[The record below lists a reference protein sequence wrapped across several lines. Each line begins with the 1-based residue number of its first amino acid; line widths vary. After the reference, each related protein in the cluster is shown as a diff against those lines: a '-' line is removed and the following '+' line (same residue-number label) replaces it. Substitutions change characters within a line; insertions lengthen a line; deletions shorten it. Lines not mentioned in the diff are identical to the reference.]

1 MTRRKPLQ
9 IAALAVAAALLLGG
23 VASAAPV
30 PERGMGNI
38 VSVDWDRLTMDL
50 KNPQGRV
57 NTFKFSRSA
66 SVKFTDGAGFFRS
79 PSTRDLRPPMYV
91 WYVFE
96 DGAIQSFDVRELG
109 FTPGNEQSASG
120 RKQQGV
126 PRTVTGRLTAFD
138 ENVMQIE
145 LEIRGVKETFQLVRG
160 VSMRGLAAGQNVQL
174 KTEWSGLQELVSD
187 LRIVGGR
194 R

>member
-1 MTRRKPLQ
+1 MTRRNTLQ
-9 IAALAVAAALLLGG
+9 IAALAAAAALLLGV
-23 VASAAPV
+23 VANAAPV

-57 NTFKFSRSA
+57 HTFKFSRSA

-91 WYVFE
+91 WYVVE

-109 FTPGNEQSASG
+109 YTPGNEQSASG
-120 RKQQGV
+120 RKEKGT
-126 PRTVTGRLTAFD
+126 PRTVTGRLTAYD

-174 KTEWSGLQELVSD
+174 KTEWSGDHELVND
-187 LRIVGGR
+187 LRILGGR

>member
-1 MTRRKPLQ
+1 MTRRNTLQ
-9 IAALAVAAALLLGG
+9 IAALAAAAALLLGG

-50 KNPQGRV
+50 KNPQCRV
-57 NTFKFSRSA
+57 HTFKFSRSA
-66 SVKFTDGAGFFRS
+66 SVKFTDGAGFFRN
-79 PSTRDLRPPMYV
+79 PSTRDLRSPMYV
-91 WYVFE
+91 WYVVE

-109 FTPGNEQSASG
+109 YTPGNEQSASG
-120 RKQQGV
+120 RKEKGT
-126 PRTVTGRLTAFD
+126 PRTVTGRLTAYD

-174 KTEWSGLQELVSD
+174 KTEWSGDHELVND
-187 LRIVGGR
+187 LRILGGR

>member
-1 MTRRKPLQ
+1 MTRRNTLQ
-9 IAALAVAAALLLGG
+9 IAALAAAAALLLGG

-57 NTFKFSRSA
+57 HTFKFSRSA
-66 SVKFTDGAGFFRS
+66 SVKFTDGAGFFRN
-79 PSTRDLRPPMYV
+79 PSTRDLRSPMYV
-91 WYVFE
+91 WYVVE

-109 FTPGNEQSASG
+109 YTPGNEQSASG
-120 RKQQGV
+120 RKEKGT
-126 PRTVTGRLTAFD
+126 PRTVTGRLTAYD

-174 KTEWSGLQELVSD
+174 KTEWSGDHELVND
-187 LRIVGGR
+187 LRILGGR